1 MTLKPIADKAVA
13 QICKTVSVP
22 MSDDER
28 ASVSRIV
35 EQAVIDAAVRTSQEC
50 AGVVKFHT
58 GPEADLAHKIAEKF
72 KQAETALVANLTG
85 MR

>member
-1 MTLKPIADKAVA
+1 MTLKPIADKAVV
-13 QICKTVSVP
+13 QICNTVAAQ

-35 EQAVIDAAVRTSQEC
+35 EQAVIDAAVSASKEC

-58 GPEADLAHKIAEKF
+58 GPEADLAHKIAEQLKL
-72 KQAETALVANLTG
+72 AETALIANLMG